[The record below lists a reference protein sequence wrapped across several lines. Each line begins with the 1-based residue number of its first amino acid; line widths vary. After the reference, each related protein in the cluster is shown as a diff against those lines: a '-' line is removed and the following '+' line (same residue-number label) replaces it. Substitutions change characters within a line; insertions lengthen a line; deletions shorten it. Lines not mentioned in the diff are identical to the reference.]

1 MLTVLSMLKTPPSP
15 NTKQKFNV
23 MSDVSLARA
32 VSVLG
37 VTSVMTD
44 KVVGSAINLINTVI

>member
-1 MLTVLSMLKTPPSP
+1 MLTVLSMLKTPPPLS
-15 NTKQKFNV
+15 TLKKKFNV

-44 KVVGSAINLINTVI
+44 KVVGSAINLIMI